1 MASRSFL
8 TANASD
14 GGLLQSDEWAR
25 LQAAAGREAFP
36 FAGVGFE
43 GHAFRQTLPIFG
55 DYLFIPRGPVVDM
68 NSLASEEL
76 HKTLSELALASSAA
90 WIRVE
95 PGSVDVLELLRS
107 VFGPACIVPAPRD
120 TNPRETFMVPLD
132 GSPLDWLGRM
142 KPKTRYNVRLA
153 EKHGVTV
160 RFSRSAE
167 DMETFIGLI
176 TSTANRKAIAP
187 HPKSYY
193 RNFFATL
200 PEEMCVVALAEYEGV
215 PVAAALLVFFEE
227 TAYYLHGGSGDR
239 HRELMAPF
247 LLHFKCMEEAKRRG
261 ARHYDFGGVRL
272 QTKKGAAD
280 TSWDGITRFK
290 QGFAPSVET
299 LVFPGTYDIIV
310 SPVRYALYRKSRH
323 LASMRRVFRYIF
335 SRFSS

>member
-8 TANASD
+8 TANAAD

-25 LQAAAGREAFP
+25 LQSAAGREAFP
-36 FAGVGFE
+36 FSGVGFE
-43 GHAFRQTLPIFG
+43 GHAFQQTLPVFG

-68 NSLASEEL
+68 NGLASEEL
-76 HKTLSELALASSAA
+76 YGTLSALARTSGAA

-95 PGSVDVLELLRS
+95 PGSVDALEMLRS
-107 VFGPACIVPAPRD
+107 VFGAAHITPAPRD
-120 TNPRETFMVPLD
+120 TNPRETLMVSLHGGPA
-132 GSPLDWLGRM
+132 DWLGRM

-153 EKHGVTV
+153 EKHGVTI

-167 DMETFIGLI
+167 DMETFLGLI

-193 RNFFATL
+193 RNFLTAL
-200 PEEMCVVALAEYEGV
+200 PEEMCVIALAEYQGV
-215 PVAAALLVFFEE
+215 PVAAVLLAFFEE
-227 TAYYLHGGSGDR
+227 MAYYLHGGSGDA

-261 ARHYDFGGVRL
+261 CAHYDFGGVRIRS
-272 QTKKGAAD
+272 KRGVDD
-280 TSWDGITRFK
+280 TDWDGITRFK
-290 QGFAPSVET
+290 QGFDPKAESI
-299 LVFPGTYDIIV
+299 LFPGTYDIIV
-310 SPVRYALYRKSRH
+310 SPVRYALYRQSRW
-323 LASMRRVFRYIF
+323 LTRLRPAVRTIF